1 MSKNL
6 HPGPSDHLGPSAPT
20 VTADLNSPTL
30 DKVEEQFIEWR
41 KHRKFG
47 IRIPESLWSQALSLC
62 DTYSVGKITR
72 TLGLSWECFQKRL
85 CKSRGVPYQSKK
97 SKCKL
102 SASKYSPPFIELK
115 VSEPK
120 LGNPSPCLSPSSP
133 CLIELTNPAGGSLRI
148 YASAV
153 SLLDIN
159 LNGLVDKFL
168 SS

>member
-1 MSKNL
+1 MAKNP
-6 HPGPSDHLGPSAPT
+6 HPGPSDQLGASSPT

-30 DKVEEQFIEWR
+30 EKVQEQFFEWR

-47 IRIPESLWSQALSLC
+47 VRIPESLWSQALSLC

-72 TLGLSWECFQKRL
+72 SLGLSWEGFQKRL
-85 CKSRGVPYQSKK
+85 CKSRGLPYQPKK
-97 SKCKL
+97 SKCKF
-102 SASKYSPPFIELK
+102 SASPPPFIELK

-120 LGNPSPCLSPSSP
+120 LCNPSPSTLSP
-133 CLIELTNPAGGSLRI
+133 CLIELANPAGCSLRI

-159 LNGLVDKFL
+159 INGLIDKFL
-168 SS
+168 SSQD